1 MSTLQVENLIGPT
14 SGSNANKV
22 IIPSGQILDAS
33 AATLVP
39 SAGQVVQ
46 CVQYYD
52 ADASTESTTS
62 TTLVSSIIHKTIT
75 PKYSDSQIVIQL
87 SIGMV
92 DAQQTNIRGKMRV
105 NDIDMPS
112 TNQFHLGYQDGNGQA
127 RYYPW
132 SFSGNY
138 QCTSTDPL
146 TFRVY
151 YKSGSSSVAA
161 KITHAASSAS
171 LILWEI
177 AQ

>member
-22 IIPSGQILDAS
+22 IIPSGQTLDAS

-52 ADASTESTTS
+52 PSASSEQTTS
-62 TTLVSSIIHKTIT
+62 TSLVSSIVHKTIT
-75 PKYSDSQIVIQL
+75 PKYSDSKIVIQL
-87 SIGMV
+87 SLSMV
-92 DAQQTNIRGKMRV
+92 DAQQTNIRGRMRV
-105 NDIDMPS
+105 NDVDMPS
-112 TNQFHLGYQDGNGQA
+112 AEQFMLGFQDGNAQA
-127 RYYPW
+127 RYTPW
-132 SFSGNY
+132 TFNGNY
-138 QCTSTDPL
+138 QCTSTAPL

-151 YKSGSSSVAA
+151 YMSGSSSVSV
-161 KITHAASSAS
+161 KITHNQSAAS